1 MRIKTIAMIG
11 AGNVGAYIVRGFAK
25 KLQEGGI
32 DGLWIIAEGARKE
45 RLEREGLVING
56 ESYMLDVR
64 TPEEAAGADLIIVGV
79 KYQALREILP
89 GVRTIA
95 EPHTVVMSL
104 MNGVDSEEILA
115 EAVPKEQIVPANI
128 KFVADR
134 TGNAVMIQ
142 PTMPGMGIHYGAAK
156 GMPGGEAGTDAAG
169 GRASAEAIL
178 DALDELFDGAD
189 LEATREEDILATIW
203 AKYAFNIC
211 ENLPQAIVDVG
222 VGCYE
227 DSAHMAEIRTTLWNE
242 VRMVAAAEGIDI
254 PPETK
259 HITSVQFP
267 KQAIYST
274 LQDLRAGR
282 QTEVEMFAGVLMRR
296 AASHGLS
303 VPCAETIYHL
313 LCALEE
319 KNDGKFEY

>member
-1 MRIKTIAMIG
+1 
-11 AGNVGAYIVRGFAK
+11 
-25 KLQEGGI
+25 
-32 DGLWIIAEGARKE
+32 
-45 RLEREGLVING
+45 
-56 ESYMLDVR
+56 
-64 TPEEAAGADLIIVGV
+64 
-79 KYQALREILP
+79 
-89 GVRTIA
+89 
-95 EPHTVVMSL
+95 

-115 EAVPKEQIVPANI
+115 EAVAKEQIVPANI

-134 TGNAVMIQ
+134 TGNVVTIQ
-142 PTMPGMGIHYGAAK
+142 PTMPGMGIHYGAANR
-156 GMPGGEAGTDAAG
+156 MPGGAAVDAGAYGDAADG
-169 GRASAEAIL
+169 NTTDGWASAEAIL
-178 DALDELFDGAD
+178 EALDQLFADAD
-189 LEATREEDILATIW
+189 LEATREEAILQTIW

-227 DSAHMAEIRTTLWNE
+227 DSAHMAAIRTALWNE
-242 VRMVAAAEGIDI
+242 VRMVAAAEGVSI

-296 AASHGLS
+296 AANHGLH

-319 KNDGKFEY
+319 KNEGKFVY

>member
-1 MRIKTIAMIG
+1 MRIKTIAVIG

-25 KLQEGGI
+25 KVKGGGL
-32 DGLWIIAEGARKE
+32 DGLWIIADGARKE
-45 RLEREGLVING
+45 RLERDGLVING
-56 ESYMLDVR
+56 KLYKLDVR

-89 GVRTIA
+89 AVRKVAGT
-95 EPHTVVMSL
+95 HTVVMSL

-134 TGNAVMIQ
+134 MGNAVTIQ
-142 PTMPGMGIHYGAAK
+142 PTMLGMGIHYGAAN
-156 GMPGGEAGTDAAG
+156 GMPGGA
-169 GRASAEAIL
+169 AIL
-178 DALDELFDGAD
+178 DALDELFADAD

-211 ENLPQAIVDVG
+211 ENLPQAIIDVG

-227 DSAHMAEIRTTLWNE
+227 DSAHMAAIRTTLWNE
-242 VRMVAAAEGIDI
+242 VRMVAAAEGVPI

-319 KNDGKFEY
+319 KNEGRFDY